1 MGDSTGGGGPVTG
14 IVRME
19 VLNGRQEQF
28 LAFLDRIGEVRERNV
43 MSHSASACALWL
55 TSPVWTEQVLRGT
68 PGFLGRD
75 VIEPQKGSSTYVI
88 ILRFK
93 DIWALENWK
102 ASRASRSVLCGR
114 LL

>member
-1 MGDSTGGGGPVTG
+1 
-14 IVRME
+14 
-19 VLNGRQEQF
+19 
-28 LAFLDRIGEVRERNV
+28 
-43 MSHSASACALWL
+43 MSHVAQRQCPCALAYVPGL
-55 TSPVWTEQVLRGT
+55 AEQVLRGT

-102 ASRASRSVLCGR
+102 ASSASSNVLCGR
-114 LL
+114 LLWLA